1 MSQNDNIASSGHMSF
16 AHATEFGQ
24 PMLFPLLLQ
33 KTVAVD
39 MLLIIYFKNNL
50 RIDYKKR
57 LICFCGH
64 FGYYLEFVCVVVIA
78 LSCGFLNI
86 IHQTNGGILD
96 IKIIFMEQ
104 KEHLLCNLESRD

>member
-1 MSQNDNIASSGHMSF
+1 MAGCQQRF
-16 AHATEFGQ
+16 VCVTEFGQ
-24 PMLFPLLLQ
+24 PLPFPLLLK

-39 MLLIIYFKNNL
+39 ILSIIYFKNNL

-57 LICFCGH
+57 LTCFCGH
-64 FGYYLEFVCVVVIA
+64 NGYYLEFVCVIVTT

-86 IHQTNGGILD
+86 TRQTNRGILD

-104 KEHLLCNLESRD
+104 K